1 MRQGFEFGW
10 RGFYDDDQA
19 IMKEWGFDPT
29 TITVPFPYGSA
40 IRTSWSA
47 HARGV
52 VGEESADGAQALL
65 RRRRARLVGRQPP
78 RRTVR
83 GDQDDVCVKRV

>member
-1 MRQGFEFGW
+1 
-10 RGFYDDDQA
+10 
-19 IMKEWGFDPT
+19 MKEWGFDPT
-29 TITVPFPYGSA
+29 TITVPVSVWFANQDLMVPATHGEWLAKSLP
-40 IRTSWSA
+40 T
-47 HARGV
+47 ARKR
-52 VGEESADGAQALL
+52 LL